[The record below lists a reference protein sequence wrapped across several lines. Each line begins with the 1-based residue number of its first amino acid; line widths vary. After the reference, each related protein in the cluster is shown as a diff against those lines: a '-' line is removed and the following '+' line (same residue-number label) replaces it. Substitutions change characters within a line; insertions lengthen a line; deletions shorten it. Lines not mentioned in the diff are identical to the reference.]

1 MPISS
6 ELTPFLGDILQSW
19 NFLWRFR
26 EVLGL
31 SKGFSFEELTA
42 ELDGSLFDGLSETH
56 ILMLQVLISEF
67 PRKFEN
73 GSKRNVECLAMA
85 KRREVNVPPLNDL
98 TWPELARRYV
108 LAILFMIADSESV
121 DVREDMDMFRCLH
134 GDGGPRCGALTGV
147 VGLEADAWFLA
158 AAINK
163 IYGSLYN
170 DSERL
175 AMDDVYA
182 DKEIMSRI
190 VVNEEVPGW
199 VRELEPIKKLKTNVG
214 SKIRNCINNSLA
226 KEPPEWAR
234 LVLDNSI
241 SKEVYKANASG
252 PTKKLALGVVAQFLS
267 MQQNVAITKNRKDL
281 FAISNIVMK
290 QCRFVLRR
298 AALSKETKEFCT
310 LIQERFVK
318 HGNCEEGIL
327 GSPAI
332 ISSLLNFRMMDMRL
346 ASGAYCGSHEAFAE
360 EVQEFWGNV
369 LIVFENDSQL
379 VDLAKKSCRVFES
392 LFDKEVV
399 ALYQR
404 LINDHQMECL
414 NDVVNED
421 VGNIAIATDKISKA
435 PWGEGLCKVCGI
447 DENNKKVLLCDTCD
461 AEYHTYCLRPPLA
474 KVPKGNWFCS
484 FCGSKDIVQ
493 DARLNPTY
501 SVHEQGKKA
510 KRDCMELIRN
520 EIADLAVAMK
530 DKDYWELSLYERTSL
545 LKFICDEILGTTL
558 VREHLLKCESLSAE
572 TGVGVS
578 SLSEG
583 QDVAST
589 HITESAPAPSNFK
602 SISLK
607 SSLRSEF
614 LGVDSAG
621 NLYWLIDSGASPWIL
636 VNEVDGLHRNVVTSQ
651 DSKLLSEIFTL
662 SGKAYSS
669 WASYQSDAEIKGLM
683 DSIKDNEPIR
693 RHLGDVFSQV
703 HKATKDPERKNQ
715 EEFHPA
721 LLERGKTRAAK
732 LLEVKY
738 GHFVKL
744 ETTDFQQKHNKG
756 KSVVGDKMYRCEC
769 LEPILPA
776 DYHCLTCHKTC
787 FSTMEFHLHGNGKCN
802 LKKREDNINL
812 HGEGAS
818 ESMDGHDFSK
828 DDNPGG
834 LQHVD
839 KISPSHNATQRLEI
853 KKLCKAP
860 ESSVRLLI
868 GRAAS
873 VLTQLK
879 INLLDMEAAVPKA
892 ALRSL
897 KGSFERRRV
906 WRMFVKHASNI
917 YELLAAAIKKIYGTL
932 YDDNERLATDDLDSD
947 KGTMSRMVVNEEVP
961 GWVQELEPIKK
972 LKTNVGSKIRN
983 CINNS
988 LAKEPPEWARKVLDN
1003 SISKEVY
1010 KANASGPTK
1019 KLALGVVAQF
1029 RSMQPNLA
1037 ITKNRKDL
1045 FAISNIV
1052 MKQCSFVLRQA
1063 ALAKETKDF
1072 CTLIQ
1077 ERFVKHGNCE
1087 EGILGSPAIVSSLL
1101 NFRMIDMRL
1110 AAGAYCGSHEAFA
1123 EEVQEVLTSSI
1134 GRNTN
1139 VYIWFTRKFGIYFI
1153 CLLCGLSLFWRNVMI
1168 VFGNDSQLVDSAK
1181 KSCRVFESL
1190 YDKEVV
1196 ALYQKLINDQRPE
1209 WFNDALNKDLGNIA
1223 VPTHDS
1229 KGSWGEGFCKVCG
1242 IDENNKKV
1250 LLCDTCDAEY
1260 HTYCLRPPLTKVPKG
1275 NWFCS
1280 FCGPK
1285 DTVQDSHLSPT
1296 SSIHEQEKK
1305 PKGGIM
1311 NLIRNEIGDLAVA
1324 MREKN
1329 YWELSFYEKTSL
1341 LKFICDEILGTTL
1354 VRKHLLKCE
1363 SPSNLPKNSNS
1374 VELQALRDK
1383 EDIPE
1388 TGIGCS
1394 KFPGI
1399 SEDAPSGHISES
1411 ALAPSNIKLNS
1422 VGLGTKTLK
1431 SSLRSE
1437 FLGIDSGGNLYWI
1450 MDSGTSPCILVNE
1463 ADGPQRNGVTSQD
1476 FELLSEI
1483 FTLNGKAYSSWA
1495 SYQSESEIKRLMDSL
1510 KDDDPIRTQLR
1521 DTFSQR
1527 PKVSKG
1533 SGRQERQNQEELHPS
1548 LLERGK
1554 TRAAKCLELKY
1565 GPFVKLETTDFL
1577 EKHKGKSV
1585 AQDKLY
1591 RCDCLQ
1597 PILPTDYHCL
1607 SCHRTCFSTMEFQ
1620 LHVYG
1625 KCHLKKRES
1634 NNSVHGEGTSEYVAG
1649 HDFSIEK
1656 KMTTCSTEGAIALN
1670 TLSGSEIEVE
1680 AQILGNPGGLQR
1692 VHKVTDN
1699 VTQKLEI
1706 EKLCEAPQSSIRP
1719 LIGRATGIL
1728 TQLKIDLL
1736 DMEAAVPK
1744 IAFRSS
1750 KGCIER
1756 RQMVQAVI
1764 VFEDMFRLEYIAYS
1778 WKKYWSFSAA
1788 AKLSTI
1794 SALALR
1800 IYSLDAA
1807 INYDGT
1813 STPNKIELLREA
1825 DKRKRQ
1831 QNPRPV
1837 GRPSKKQKET
1847 QK

>member
-6 ELTPFLGDILQSW
+6 ELNPFLGDILQSW

-42 ELDGSLFDGLSETH
+42 ELNGSLFDGLSETH

-67 PRKFEN
+67 PMKFEN

-98 TWPELARRYV
+98 TWPELARRYF

-147 VGLEADAWFLA
+147 VGLEADAWSWNFLW
-158 AAINK
+158 
-163 IYGSLYN
+163 
-170 DSERL
+170 RF
-175 AMDDVYA
+175 
-182 DKEIMSRI
+182 R
-190 VVNEEVPGW
+190 EV
-199 VRELEPIKKLKTNVG
+199 
-214 SKIRNCINNSLA
+214 
-226 KEPPEWAR
+226 
-234 LVLDNSI
+234 
-241 SKEVYKANASG
+241 
-252 PTKKLALGVVAQFLS
+252 LG
-267 MQQNVAITKNRKDL
+267 
-281 FAISNIVMK
+281 
-290 QCRFVLRR
+290 
-298 AALSKETKEFCT
+298 LSKAFS
-310 LIQERFVK
+310 F
-318 HGNCEEGIL
+318 EEL
-327 GSPAI
+327 TAE
-332 ISSLLNFRMMDMRL
+332 LN
-346 ASGAYCGSHEAFAE
+346 G
-360 EVQEFWGNV
+360 
-369 LIVFENDSQL
+369 
-379 VDLAKKSCRVFES
+379 S
-392 LFDKEVV
+392 LFDGLSETHILMLQV
-399 ALYQR
+399 
-404 LINDHQMECL
+404 LISEFPMKFENGSKRDVECSAMAKRTELSVPPL
-414 NDVVNED
+414 NDLTWPEL
-421 VGNIAIATDKISKA
+421 ARRY
-435 PWGEGLCKVCGI
+435 
-447 DENNKKVLLCDTCD
+447 VLAVL
-461 AEYHTYCLRPPLA
+461 
-474 KVPKGNWFCS
+474 F
-484 FCGSKDIVQ
+484 
-493 DARLNPTY
+493 
-501 SVHEQGKKA
+501 
-510 KRDCMELIRN
+510 M
-520 EIADLAVAMK
+520 IADS
-530 DKDYWELSLYERTSL
+530 ELVE
-545 LKFICDEILGTTL
+545 
-558 VREHLLKCESLSAE
+558 VREDMDMFRCLYGDGGPRCGAL
-572 TGVGVS
+572 TGVV
-578 SLSEG
+578 
-583 QDVAST
+583 
-589 HITESAPAPSNFK
+589 
-602 SISLK
+602 
-607 SSLRSEF
+607 
-614 LGVDSAG
+614 
-621 NLYWLIDSGASPWIL
+621 
-636 VNEVDGLHRNVVTSQ
+636 GL
-651 DSKLLSEIFTL
+651 E
-662 SGKAYSS
+662 A
-669 WASYQSDAEIKGLM
+669 DA
-683 DSIKDNEPIR
+683 
-693 RHLGDVFSQV
+693 
-703 HKATKDPERKNQ
+703 
-715 EEFHPA
+715 
-721 LLERGKTRAAK
+721 
-732 LLEVKY
+732 
-738 GHFVKL
+738 
-744 ETTDFQQKHNKG
+744 
-756 KSVVGDKMYRCEC
+756 
-769 LEPILPA
+769 
-776 DYHCLTCHKTC
+776 
-787 FSTMEFHLHGNGKCN
+787 
-802 LKKREDNINL
+802 
-812 HGEGAS
+812 
-818 ESMDGHDFSK
+818 
-828 DDNPGG
+828 
-834 LQHVD
+834 
-839 KISPSHNATQRLEI
+839 
-853 KKLCKAP
+853 
-860 ESSVRLLI
+860 
-868 GRAAS
+868 
-873 VLTQLK
+873 
-879 INLLDMEAAVPKA
+879 
-892 ALRSL
+892 
-897 KGSFERRRV
+897 
-906 WRMFVKHASNI
+906 W
-917 YELLAAAIKKIYGTL
+917 LLAAAIKKIYGTL

-961 GWVQELEPIKK
+961 
-972 LKTNVGSKIRN
+972 
-983 CINNS
+983 
-988 LAKEPPEWARKVLDN
+988 EWARKVLDN

-1019 KLALGVVAQF
+1019 KLALGIVAQF

-1077 ERFVKHGNCE
+1077 ECFVKHGNCE

-1134 GRNTN
+1134 GRNAN
-1139 VYIWFTRKFGIYFI
+1139 VYIWFARKFGIYFI
-1153 CLLCGLSLFWRNVMI
+1153 GLLCGLLLLVALTFWRNLMI

-1229 KGSWGEGFCKVCG
+1229 KGSWGEGFCKP
-1242 IDENNKKV
+1242 N
-1250 LLCDTCDAEY
+1250 
-1260 HTYCLRPPLTKVPKG
+1260 
-1275 NWFCS
+1275 F
-1280 FCGPK
+1280 
-1285 DTVQDSHLSPT
+1285 
-1296 SSIHEQEKK
+1296 SIHEQEKK

-1354 VRKHLLKCE
+1354 VREHLLKCE

-1510 KDDDPIRTQLR
+1510 KDDDPIRTLLR

-1533 SGRQERQNQEELHPS
+1533 LGRQERQNQEELHPS

-1565 GPFVKLETTDFL
+1565 GPFVKLETTDFV

-1778 WKKYWSFSAA
+1778 WKKYWSFSTA
-1788 AKLSTI
+1788 AKISTI

-1813 STPNKIELLREA
+1813 STPNKIELLGEA

-1837 GRPSKKQKET
+1837 GRPSKKQKEM